1 MKPLSK
7 LNTWAAKPPSDWH
20 APDTIPPALSPVWKV
35 PPLPIPGWLP
45 IRGYLSFS
53 EHCPCCSKSFLPCSS
68 ISAMPDCLHL
78 SPSSW
83 LMNPLRC
90 RELDARSS
98 SQLHC
103 CYTFPRAPTTG
114 SKITVLKMP
123 LVWSSTATVIP
134 LKVPT
139 FAFSMGDTW
148 DASQLKFH
156 AVWSFVCYEI
166 THSFPV
172 GTLQLSCSSFSPVKV
187 SLYWKHP
194 LPFFADRLY
203 CSPAAWGV

>member
-7 LNTWAAKPPSDWH
+7 LTWAAKPPSDWH

-45 IRGYLSFS
+45 ISGYLPFS
-53 EHCPCCSKSFLPCSS
+53 EHCPCCCKSFLPCSS

-114 SKITVLKMP
+114 SKITALKMP

-134 LKVPT
+134 LKVPA
-139 FAFSMGDTW
+139 FAFFKGGYLRCLSAEISCSLVFCVLW
-148 DASQLKFH
+148 D
-156 AVWSFVCYEI
+156 
-166 THSFPV
+166 HSFPV
-172 GTLQLSCSSFSPVKV
+172 GTLQLSCRGP
-187 SLYWKHP
+187 YN
-194 LPFFADRLY
+194 
-203 CSPAAWGV
+203 SPAAALVL